1 MPFGDGTGPFGEG
14 PLTGRRGGGRGR
26 GRGLGRGMGRGFG
39 RGLGRGRFGGVAAG
53 VFPKGPVSEV
63 NSANPNLTSEQEEI
77 AREIYELL
85 PKINCG
91 ACGYPT
97 CMDCARA
104 VARGDA
110 PYNACRVL
118 RPDKHEEIK
127 KIIERR

>member
-14 PLTGRRGGGRGR
+14 PFTGRRGGRGGRGR
-26 GRGLGRGMGRGFG
+26 GFGRGMGRGM
-39 RGLGRGRFGGVAAG
+39 GRGRFGAGG
-53 VFPKGPVSEV
+53 VFPV
-63 NSANPNLTSEQEEI
+63 NNPAYRPASAMENLTSEQEEV
-77 AREIYELL
+77 ARKIYEVL

-104 VARGDA
+104 IAAGRA

-118 RPDKHEEIK
+118 RADGHSQIK
-127 KIIERR
+127 KIIEGR